1 LVIDHS
7 DLIHHS
13 AFAFGLRY
21 PAFPSRLQSRILPGM
36 TDRLPESS
44 LRLGLPSGSLQTS
57 TVELFGRAGYR
68 ISIAERSV
76 FPRIDDEKMS
86 AVLFRAQEIS
96 RYVVDGIVD
105 FGLTGYDWIVE
116 NGNEADVI
124 EICELVYSRGSAQ
137 PARWVLAVPEESDV
151 RQPKDFEGKILATEL
166 VNTTRKYFAQ
176 HGVKVNVE
184 FSWGTT
190 EIKAR
195 LLDGIVELTETGSSL
210 RANNLRIVDTLLTS
224 TPRLIAN
231 KAAWA
236 IPWKREKM
244 ENIAMLL
251 RGAIE
256 ARAKVGL
263 KMNIPEAALEQ
274 VLALL
279 PAEKSPTISRLADS
293 QWVAAEV
300 ILEEKQEREL
310 IPVLKRAGA
319 TGIITY
325 PLNKVIP

>member
-1 LVIDHS
+1 
-7 DLIHHS
+7 
-13 AFAFGLRY
+13 
-21 PAFPSRLQSRILPGM
+21 M
-36 TDRLPESS
+36 TLPEST
-44 LRLGLPSGSLQTS
+44 LRLGLPSGSLQAS
-57 TVELFGRAGYR
+57 TIELFGRAGYR

-76 FPRIDDEKMS
+76 FPRIDDDKLS

-105 FGLTGYDWIVE
+105 CGLTGYDWIVE
-116 NGNEADVI
+116 NGSEREVV
-124 EICELVYSRGSAQ
+124 EICELVYSRGSSN
-137 PARWVLAVPEESDV
+137 PARWVLAVPEESPL
-151 RQPKDFEGKILATEL
+151 RKPEDFEGKIIATEL
-166 VNTTRKYFAQ
+166 VSTTRNYFANR
-176 HGVKVNVE
+176 GVKVTVE

-210 RANNLRIVDTLLTS
+210 RANNLRILDTLLTS

-231 KAAWA
+231 RAAWE

-263 KMNIPEAALEQ
+263 KMNIPETRLPE

-293 QWVAAEV
+293 AWVAAEV

-310 IPVLKRAGA
+310 IPILKRAGA